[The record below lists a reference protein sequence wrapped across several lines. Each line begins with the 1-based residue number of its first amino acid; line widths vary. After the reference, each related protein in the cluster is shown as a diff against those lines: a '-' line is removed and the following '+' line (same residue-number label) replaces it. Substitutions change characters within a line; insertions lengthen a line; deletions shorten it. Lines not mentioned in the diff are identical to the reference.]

1 MYAHMHTY
9 KYIYTY
15 IYTYMHTHIC
25 MHTYTIH
32 VHAYNIYM
40 HKYIYIYIH
49 VHAAYWMSTHLTL
62 WILNSEKVMDTKPR
76 CISVATGWVM
86 GSNCPNPTQAWS
98 WDSSKSDDL
107 C

>member
-1 MYAHMHTY
+1 MHTCIHTNIY
-9 KYIYTY
+9 IHTYIHTCIHIYACTHIQYMCTHTIYTC
-15 IYTYMHTHIC
+15 INT
-25 MHTYTIH
+25 
-32 VHAYNIYM
+32 
-40 HKYIYIYIH
+40 YIYIYIH
-49 VHAAYWMSTHLTL
+49 VHASYLMSTRLTL